1 VRRLPRVPALVLLAA
16 AALLSAVPAQA
27 RGPRPAREVAPAAL
41 SALPPEALETLALV
55 RRGGPF
61 PHRRDGVVFENRER
75 RLPPRPRGHYREY
88 TVPTPG
94 ARDRGAR
101 RLVTGR
107 DGELYYSG
115 DHYRTFRR
123 IAEQDHR

>member
-1 VRRLPRVPALVLLAA
+1 VRRLPRVPALLLTA
-16 AALLSAVPAQA
+16 AALLAPAPAQA
-27 RGPRPAREVAPAAL
+27 RGPRPAREAVAL
-41 SALPPEALETLALV
+41 SALPPEARETLALV

-61 PHRRDGVVFENRER
+61 PHRRDGVVFENREK

-107 DGELYYSG
+107 DGELFYSG
-115 DHYRTFRR
+115 DHYRSFRR
-123 IAEQDHR
+123 VAEGS

>member
-1 VRRLPRVPALVLLAA
+1 VRRLPRVPALLLAVA
-16 AALLSAVPAQA
+16 AAVLLSAAPAQA
-27 RGPRPAREVAPAAL
+27 RGPRPAREVAAVAL
-41 SALPPEALETLALV
+41 SALPPEVRDTLALV

-61 PHRRDGVVFENRER
+61 PHRRDGVVFENREQ
-75 RLPPRPRGHYREY
+75 RLPPRPRGHYREF

-101 RLVTGR
+101 RLVAGR

-115 DHYRTFRR
+115 DHYRSFRR
-123 IAEQDHR
+123 VVEGS

>member
-1 VRRLPRVPALVLLAA
+1 MRLLPRGPALVLLASA
-16 AALLSAVPAQA
+16 AAVLLGVVPAQA
-27 RGPRPAREVAPAAL
+27 RGPRPIREPVAVAL
-41 SALPPEALETLALV
+41 SALPAEARETLALV

-75 RLPPRPRGHYREY
+75 RLPRRPRGHYREY

-107 DGELYYSG
+107 DGELYYTG
-115 DHYRTFRR
+115 DHYRSFRR
-123 IAEQDHR
+123 VVEGS

>member
-1 VRRLPRVPALVLLAA
+1 VRRLLRVSALLLAA
-16 AALLSAVPAQA
+16 ALASAAPAAA
-27 RGPRPAREVAPAAL
+27 RGPRPAREVGAVALAAL
-41 SALPPEALETLALV
+41 PLEARETLALV

-75 RLPPRPRGHYREY
+75 RLPSRPRGHYREY

-94 ARDRGAR
+94 AQDRGAR

-107 DGELYYSG
+107 DGELFYTG

-123 IAEQDHR
+123 VAEGS